1 MKAGDLH
8 LGSRNPCPTRS
19 LRHGGFTLAELVIV
33 IAITGVI
40 AAALVIFLVPTVN
53 AYFDTRRRADLANQA
68 DVALRRMGRDIRM
81 AVPNSIRSPNNQC
94 FELVPTTTGGRYR
107 MAPNTAVDPT
117 ANCAVPANC
126 SATLDTSQ
134 PSTGFDVLSP
144 LSVTPAVGDWVVIG
158 NQDANEIYT
167 GATRAAIT
175 GVSTPNSAFGLHRL
189 AFNSHQFPV
198 GYEGARFSVVA
209 HNGGAQAVF
218 YICDNAGG
226 VDANGNGTGTLYR
239 LARPFT
245 SAYPASCPAIT
256 GGAVL
261 ATNVRSCSFVYSP
274 STGSTQ
280 QRGFVWMQ
288 IDLAQRNETVSLSYG
303 AHVDNVP

>member
-1 MKAGDLH
+1 MSTERGH
-8 LGSRNPCPTRS
+8 LRNGALLPSCQHRS
-19 LRHGGFTLAELVIV
+19 AGFTLVEMVMVIV
-33 IAITGVI
+33 ITGVI
-40 AAALVIFLVPTVN
+40 AASLVIFLVPAAN
-53 AYFDTRRRADLANQA
+53 AYFDSRRRADLVNQA
-68 DVALRRMGRDIRM
+68 DTALRRMARDIRM

-107 MAPNTAVDPT
+107 MAPNTAVDAT
-117 ANCAVPANC
+117 ADCSVAANC
-126 SATLDTSQ
+126 SASLDTSQ

-158 NQDANEIYT
+158 NQDANEVYS

-175 GVSTPNSAFGLHRL
+175 AVATPDPAFGMYRIS
-189 AFNSHQFPV
+189 FNATQFPV
-198 GYEGARFSVVA
+198 GYEGGRFSVVA
-209 HNGGAQAVF
+209 NNDGSQAVF
-218 YICDNAGG
+218 YVCDNASG
-226 VDANGNGTGTLYR
+226 VDASGNGTGTLYR
-239 LARPFT
+239 LDRPFT
-245 SAYPASCPAIT
+245 SAYPASCPATT
-256 GGAVL
+256 GAAVL
-261 ATNVRSCSFVYSP
+261 AKHVRSCSIVYSP